1 VALVTSYA
9 TSRRGR
15 AQDSRRSP
23 VRGEFTSHEVSRQF
37 TPVVIESDAVMDAE
51 RMADAH
57 LARVEDVRKVG
68 NLVRWLDDLIRI
80 PGTKFGVGLDAAIGF
95 VLPGVGDAI
104 TGAAALAVL
113 GTALRSGVPR
123 VVIARMLGNIAI
135 DTVGGLLPVVGDVFD
150 LFWRSNYRNLELLE
164 RHQNELEPRARATDY
179 LWVGLAVTLVGAS
192 VAAPFVLGYW
202 ILGAI
207 FG

>member
-1 VALVTSYA
+1 MTSYA
-9 TSRRGR
+9 TARRGR
-15 AQDSRRSP
+15 AQDSSQSPRR
-23 VRGEFTSHEVSRQF
+23 GQF
-37 TPVVIESDAVMDAE
+37 TTDAVRESFSPMVIESDAVMDAE

-57 LARVEDVRKVG
+57 LARVEDVRRVG
-68 NLVRWLDDLIRI
+68 TLVRWLDDLIRI
-80 PGTKFGVGLDAAIGF
+80 PGTKFGVGLDSAIGF

-104 TGAAALAVL
+104 TGAASLAVL

>member
-9 TSRRGR
+9 TARRGR
-15 AQDSRRSP
+15 AQDTTRSP
-23 VRGEFTSHEVSRQF
+23 LRGDF

-80 PGTKFGVGLDAAIGF
+80 PGTKFGVGLDAAVGL

-179 LWVGLAVTLVGAS
+179 LWVGLAVTLIGAS

>member
-1 VALVTSYA
+1 VARVTSYA
-9 TSRRGR
+9 TVHHGR
-15 AQDSRRSP
+15 AQGFSP
-23 VRGEFTSHEVSRQF
+23 VIHR
-37 TPVVIESDAVMDAE
+37 SDAVAE
-51 RMADAH
+51 AEAMADAH

-68 NLVRWLDDLIRI
+68 VLVRWLDDLIRI
-80 PGTKFGVGLDAAIGF
+80 PGTKFGIGLDAAIGL

-104 TGAAALAVL
+104 TGAAAIAVL
-113 GTALRSGVPR
+113 SAALRSGVPR
-123 VVIARMLGNIAI
+123 VVVARMLLNIAI
-135 DTVGGLLPVVGDVFD
+135 DTVGGLLPVVGDAFD

-164 RHQNELEPRARATDY
+164 RHQNEIEPKARATDY
-179 LWVGLAVTLVGAS
+179 LWVGLAVAMVGAS

>member
-1 VALVTSYA
+1 MTSYA
-9 TSRRGR
+9 TARRGR
-15 AQDSRRSP
+15 AQDTSQSPRR
-23 VRGEFTSHEVSRQF
+23 GQFTSHGVSGQF
-37 TPVVIESDAVMDAE
+37 SPVVIESDAVMDAE

-150 LFWRSNYRNLELLE
+150 LFWRSNYRNLQLLE

-179 LWVGLAVTLVGAS
+179 LWVGLAVSLVAAS